1 MNARYGAVRPRQ
13 PAAAWPVPKLHVVW
27 ADLFYMHASR
37 QAVFVA
43 GGVLIYILRRSM
55 QHEGSDVLVVISEG
69 IAPSQTG
76 VRYHPGNG
84 KCFETETY
92 LCAFWRIGVYKSRI
106 KKIGK
111 AVGLSL
117 KNKFQNPHNQS
128 LPTTLLA
135 TSLIIVITEHCVL
148 RFVFVRFILLCFT
161 LCCIGLIMKWK

>member
-92 LCAFWRIGVYKSRI
+92 LCAF
-106 KKIGK
+106 
-111 AVGLSL
+111 
-117 KNKFQNPHNQS
+117 
-128 LPTTLLA
+128 
-135 TSLIIVITEHCVL
+135 
-148 RFVFVRFILLCFT
+148 
-161 LCCIGLIMKWK
+161 